1 MAILTLDKHPKVP
14 CCTLLVRIVPAA
26 KSEDGTKNLSQ
37 HDTGVEP
44 AQWEDLGLLVPSKG
58 YKDGDYDS
66 VLALPSASEEELYK
80 YRSKQKPITLRD
92 RAEKA
97 KRSAKVDKWDNK
109 TVDDKE
115 LIAWVSLLCCCVRA
129 FFYCVVKHRF
139 DAVSCQSLLPVVRR
153 RCLCCCLFAV
163 AFLLLPFCCCRFV
176 VACAVP
182 INKSR
187 CNLSYLSLF
196 DNIMLYLSVW

>member
-1 MAILTLDKHPKVP
+1 MAIAASDKHPKVP

-66 VLALPSASEEELYK
+66 VLSLPSVSEEELYK
-80 YRSKQKPITLRD
+80 YRSRQKPITLRD

-115 LIAWVSLLCCCVRA
+115 LIAWVSLCCCVRA
-129 FFYCVVKHRF
+129 
-139 DAVSCQSLLPVVRR
+139 AVCRANH
-153 RCLCCCLFAV
+153 CCLV
-163 AFLLLPFCCCRFV
+163 PLLFLLTQV
-176 VACAVP
+176 VATSP
-182 INKSR
+182 
-187 CNLSYLSLF
+187 NLSFFNNLMAVFVSVVSECHQNHKTCCTLEVSSRTTK
-196 DNIMLYLSVW
+196 MLVLKLK

>member
-1 MAILTLDKHPKVP
+1 MAIAASDKHPKVP

-66 VLALPSASEEELYK
+66 VLALPSVSEEELYK
-80 YRSKQKPITLRD
+80 YRSKQQPITLRD

-115 LIAWVSLLCCCVRA
+115 LIAWVSLCCCVCAVVCRA
-129 FFYCVVKHRF
+129 
-139 DAVSCQSLLPVVRR
+139 SQ
-153 RCLCCCLFAV
+153 CCLV
-163 AFLLLPFCCCRFV
+163 PLLFLLTQV
-176 VACAVP
+176 VAISP
-182 INKSR
+182 
-187 CNLSYLSLF
+187 NLSFFNNLMAVFVSVVSECHPNHKTCCTLKVSSRTTK
-196 DNIMLYLSVW
+196 MLVLKLK